1 MKPQM
6 DDTWL
11 DALGDELETPPMR
24 DLRSFLAAEIAA
36 GRGFYPPGRSSST
49 RCG

>member
-11 DALGDELETPPMR
+11 EALGDELDTPADAR
-24 DLRSFLAAEIAA
+24 LRSFLATEIAA
-36 GRGFYPPGRSSST
+36 GRGFYPPGRSFST